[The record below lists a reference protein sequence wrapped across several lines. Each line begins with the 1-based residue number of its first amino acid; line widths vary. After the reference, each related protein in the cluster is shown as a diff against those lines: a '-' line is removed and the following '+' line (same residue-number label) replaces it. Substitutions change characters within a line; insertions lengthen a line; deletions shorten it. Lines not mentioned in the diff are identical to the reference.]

1 MAPTPP
7 QRETP
12 RETPH
17 DPGRTGP
24 RDVVRAIAGGLARGD
39 QRSVRHSVAST
50 SSNRRRIAVV
60 ATMAAVL
67 GLLGTT
73 FGASVDAGAVATD
86 ARTQRANVRAEQA
99 RVAAQVNA
107 LEGSQAQVMAALSTL
122 DENVRGQQAA
132 LAEARRQAEQSAAE
146 AAQAERDAAQTT
158 RDLDDL
164 RARVARY
171 AVKAYVEPPSE
182 ELMRRFEAS
191 SAQEDA
197 TRNALLNMQSRT
209 DTDVIDQ
216 LRSTKA
222 RLEEQLSRANAA
234 KAAAEAH
241 AAEAEGA
248 LQSLSAAQ
256 SQQQAFAAQVRQ
268 RLDENLSDAAFLSRM
283 DAELGRQIAAEAAA
297 LARAVSPVPAPAPG
311 TTPPSAGTTTGTT
324 QPPSGSG
331 TTTTTAPRT
340 GNTPYPTP
348 SLTTVNGITVA
359 SSIADR
365 VRGLLN
371 AAAADGI
378 SLSGYG
384 YRDFNAQI
392 ALRRQNCGT
401 SDYAIWEM
409 PPDSCSP
416 PTARPGYSYHERGL
430 AIDFTANGRFINSR
444 SNPGFIW
451 LAANAGRFGFYNL
464 PSEPWHWDTRGT

>member
-1 MAPTPP
+1 MATTSPRNLP
-7 QRETP
+7 QRT
-12 RETPH
+12 RRFAASAVAAALLVGTV
-17 DPGRTGP
+17 G
-24 RDVVRAIAGGLARGD
+24 VAIGS
-39 QRSVRHSVAST
+39 SVEV
-50 SSNRRRIAVV
+50 
-60 ATMAAVL
+60 
-67 GLLGTT
+67 
-73 FGASVDAGAVATD
+73 GAVATD

-107 LEGSQAQVMAALSTL
+107 LEGSQAQVMAALNTL
-122 DENVRGQQAA
+122 NENVRGQQAA
-132 LAEARRQAEQSAAE
+132 LSEARRQAEASAAE

-158 RDLDDL
+158 RELDEL
-164 RARVARY
+164 RARVAKY
-171 AVKAYVEPPSE
+171 AAKAYVDPPGE
-182 ELMRRFEAS
+182 ELMRRFEAT

-197 TRNALLNMQSRT
+197 TRRAFLDMQSRS
-209 DTDVIDQ
+209 DSDVIDQ

-222 RLEEQLSRANAA
+222 RLEDQLSRARAA

-248 LQSLSAAQ
+248 LVALSTAQ
-256 SQQQAFAAQVRQ
+256 QQQQAFGDQVRQ
-268 RLDENLSDAAFLSRM
+268 RLDESLSDAAFLSRM
-283 DAELGRQIAAEAAA
+283 DADLGRQIAAEAAE
-297 LARAVSPVPAPAPG
+297 LARAVRPVPTSPPG
-311 TTPPSAGTTTGTT
+311 GSGSSPGTT

-331 TTTTTAPRT
+331 STPTAPPRS
-340 GNTPYPTP
+340 GNTPFPTP
-348 SLTTVNGITVA
+348 ALTTVNGITVA
-359 SSIADR
+359 TSVADR

-378 SLSGYG
+378 NLSGYG
-384 YRDFNAQI
+384 YRDFNMQI
-392 ALRRQNCGT
+392 SLRRQNCGT

-444 SNPGFIW
+444 SNPGFVW